1 MSTKLVAVLFII
13 CVLSSCSSKDEKT
26 PTSEKGGQNVLSL
39 PEEEQEKYNKESTA
53 ILADFTKTLNEYS
66 AAMVNA
72 KTSKEAV
79 DLMQKS
85 YDSFLTFTPRF
96 RMMDSLFP
104 TITSMDST
112 NTDVKSHLVAFQESM
127 FRYNEAVK
135 DLHILF
141 GSDPDYKKMVKE
153 MEERNKKPLQ

>member
-1 MSTKLVAVLFII
+1 MSTRILLFLFI
-13 CVLSSCSSKDEKT
+13 VLIITSCSEKNDKV
-26 PTSEKGGQNVLSL
+26 PVSEQGGQNVLSL
-39 PEEEQEKYNKESTA
+39 PKEDQERYNKESTT
-53 ILADFTKTLNEYS
+53 ILADFTKTLNDYS
-66 AAMVNA
+66 TAMVNA

-104 TITSMDST
+104 SITSMDST
-112 NTDVKSHLVAFQESM
+112 NPVVKSHLVAFQESM
-127 FRYNEAVK
+127 FRYNEAVN

-141 GSDPDYKKMVKE
+141 GNDPEYKKMVKE
-153 MEERNKKPLQ
+153 MEERNKKPLK

>member
-1 MSTKLVAVLFII
+1 MSTKLVSVFFIVCI
-13 CVLSSCSSKDEKT
+13 LASCTSKDDKA
-26 PTSEKGGQNVLSL
+26 PISEKDGKNVLSL
-39 PEEEQEKYNKESTA
+39 PKEDQQRYNKEATA
-53 ILADFTKTLNEYS
+53 ILADFTKTLNDYS

-96 RMMDSLFP
+96 RMMDSLYP

-112 NTDVKSHLVAFQESM
+112 NAEVKSHLVAFQESM

-141 GSDPDYKKMVKE
+141 GSDPEYKKMVKE
-153 MEERNKKPLQ
+153 MEERNNKPLK